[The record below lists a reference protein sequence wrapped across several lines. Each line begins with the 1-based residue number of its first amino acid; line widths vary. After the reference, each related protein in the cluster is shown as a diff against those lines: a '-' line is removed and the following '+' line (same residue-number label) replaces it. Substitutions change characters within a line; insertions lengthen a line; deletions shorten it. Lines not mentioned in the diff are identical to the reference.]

1 MSKAPTLSAV
11 DLPVFFEA
19 HHQSLC
25 SDLVPLMRALE
36 DASQGEGAPAK
47 VAAAMGSPLD
57 LYRWLLPDEGI
68 ADVRSLCLVRE
79 LLGYASPLADAIY
92 AVQGLGSYPIFLAG
106 SEQQKAC
113 LGDLKAGKRIAGFA
127 LTEPE
132 AGSDVAS
139 MQTLAKESDEGW
151 RLTGHKTLISN
162 VGIAQQFVVFANA
175 NPEAGRKGITAFVV
189 DAAASGLQS
198 KAIELSDDHPIGELF
213 FDNCAAQLLGEVGGG
228 FKLALR
234 TLDRFR
240 VSVGAAAVGMARRA
254 FDEAAEHVRTRVQF
268 GKPLAEQQLVQAHL
282 ANMLTELDAARLM
295 VLRAAHKADTSEGS
309 VTSEAAMAK
318 LFATEAAQRIV
329 DTAVQL
335 LGGRGVVHGHP
346 VEHLYRSVRPLRIYE
361 GTSEIQRL
369 IIGRAIAKAQVGTA

>member
-1 MSKAPTLSAV
+1 MTMVPILSAL
-11 DLPVFFEA
+11 DLPVFFA
-19 HHQSLC
+19 PHHQELC
-25 SDLVPLMRALE
+25 ADLVAHISALE
-36 DASQGEGAPAK
+36 EASQGAGAAAR
-47 VAAAMGSPLD
+47 VAALMGSPTG
-57 LYRWLLPDEGI
+57 LYAWLLPDGGR

-92 AVQGLGSYPIFLAG
+92 AVQGLGSYPILLAG
-106 SEQQKAC
+106 SDAQKEC
-113 LGDLKAGKRIAGFA
+113 LEALKAGTRIAGFA

-139 MQTLAKESDEGW
+139 MRTRAVLKDGQW
-151 RLTGHKTLISN
+151 RLSGHKTLISN
-162 VGIAQQFVVFANA
+162 VGIAHQFVVFANA
-175 NPEAGRKGITAFVV
+175 DPDAGRKGITAFLV
-189 DAAASGLQS
+189 DASAAALES
-198 KAIELSDDHPIGELF
+198 KTIELSDDHPIGDLI
-213 FDNCAAQLLGEVGGG
+213 FDDCPAELLGTVGGG

-240 VSVGAAAVGMARRA
+240 VSVGAAAVGMSRRA
-254 FDEAAEHVRTRVQF
+254 FDEAAHHVRTRVQF

-282 ANMLTELDAARLM
+282 ANMVTELDASRLM
-295 VLRAAHKADTSEGS
+295 VLRAAHKADTSDEP

-329 DTAVQL
+329 DTGVQL
-335 LGGRGVVHGHP
+335 LGGRGVVHGNP

-369 IIGRAIAKAQVGTA
+369 IIGRAIAKA